1 MSENISTALPNFKS
15 LSSFNG
21 VGLFIPPHPIYL
33 ITADDIPREIRALK
47 DEKKFLSRSQKA
59 FRKKSPLPNRIN
71 FQFLGLAE
79 DFGVDVNFRDPNL
92 QSFFKSLS
100 EFRIPVEKIAEDK
113 HFNKTFIRPNYPKYY
128 YFNGDESSDLFQ
140 KLEPFFSYG
149 SIILTKVKYD
159 LMIRF
164 VMEHRINNPIY
175 DIFHLDNQDDSY
187 QFTPSFWNGKR
198 LPICIVQ
205 FQYPQMFAHPEIEI
219 FHPDHF
225 LDPAWYLEDDIY
237 DDFFDVVQPILPR
250 NPTESQRNA
259 SVAET
264 FHHLMPPN
272 PFFAP
277 LVGEK
282 SKFAFFMDPTPY
294 LNQLRRNC
302 TLGKL
307 PEECFLTK
315 LERKAL
321 VNDSLFTLDKKDNSS
336 TLKQRTNIV
345 NLDFLYTWFEVNG
358 KRRYLYTYLPLS
370 YRVAAEYAN
379 GILPAF
385 SIPSYLLLIH
395 SNTFLSDIQLAS
407 IHFIYFVQQ
416 MYQLTSS
423 SRIAIAHSHASSLR
437 YWLKKDK
444 CFAFF
449 NDYPI
454 TSIDNP
460 VYQQMKKT
468 EFYHQTGEK
477 KTVQMWKL
485 YQSND
490 DPNIDE
496 ELLPVKGTFQELVQ
510 YEQKDCD
517 YLHSKLN
524 CEERKYS
531 PANLLPHIEVP
542 FRNGQPYFQDCP
554 DCFFL
559 FKGKKLTEIDE
570 KEIDR
575 SIVYLT
581 YIKPELRYI
590 VRKEYEYDDPQVIV
604 DRILYTDAQR
614 KKDDWTVLNIKG
626 KIVQQNATLEQ
637 VKKLIGKD
645 IQVNNRVYFT
655 EGEYTIIRSPLYG
668 FLGYGEELNVL

>member
-1 MSENISTALPNFKS
+1 MSRNIPGMLPSFKS
-15 LSSFNG
+15 LPFFDGN
-21 VGLFIPPHPIYL
+21 GLFVPPHPITS
-33 ITADDIPREIRALK
+33 ITADDIPREIRAIK
-47 DEKKFLSRSQKA
+47 DEKKFLTQSRKA
-59 FRKKSPLPNRIN
+59 SRKKSPIPTRIN

-79 DFGVDVNFRDPNL
+79 DFGVDVDFRDPNL

-100 EFRIPVEKIAEDK
+100 KFRIPIERSEE
-113 HFNKTFIRPNYPKYY
+113 NKSSSGLSKVNPTYPNYY
-128 YFNGDESSDLFQ
+128 YFDKESSADYRRL
-140 KLEPFFSYG
+140 KPFFSYG
-149 SIILTKVKYD
+149 SIVFTEIEHD
-159 LMIRF
+159 LMEQF
-164 VMEHRINNPIY
+164 VMNHRVNNPIY
-175 DIFHLDNQDDSY
+175 DIIDLDNLDDPY
-187 QFTPSFWNGKR
+187 KFTPSFWNGKR
-198 LPICIVQ
+198 LPVCIVQ

-225 LDPAWYLEDDIY
+225 LNPIWYLQDVFHDL
-237 DDFFDVVQPILPR
+237 FFDSVQPILPR
-250 NPTESQRNA
+250 NPTENQRNA
-259 SVAET
+259 SVMET
-264 FHHLMPPN
+264 FNQLMPPN

-321 VNDSLFTLDKKDNSS
+321 VDDSQFTLDKKDNSS
-336 TLKQRTNIV
+336 NLQQRNKIV
-345 NLDFLYTWFEVNG
+345 NFDFLYTWFEVNG
-358 KRRYLYTYLPLS
+358 KRRYLYTYLPVS

-379 GILPAF
+379 GSLPAF
-385 SIPSYLLLIH
+385 SIPAYLLLIH
-395 SNTFLSDIQLAS
+395 SNTFLSDVQLAS

-423 SRIAIAHSHASSLR
+423 SRIAIAHSHSSSLR
-437 YWLKKDK
+437 YWLRKDT

-449 NDYPI
+449 GDYPI
-454 TSIDNP
+454 TSINNP

-468 EFYHQTGEK
+468 DFYHQTGEK

-490 DPNIDE
+490 DPNVDE
-496 ELLPVKGTFQELVQ
+496 ELLPVEGSFQELVQ
-510 YEQKDCD
+510 YEQRDID
-517 YLHSKLN
+517 YLHTKLN
-524 CEERKYS
+524 SEERKYLPS
-531 PANLLPHIEVP
+531 QDLPHIEVP
-542 FRNGQPYFQDCP
+542 FRNGQPSFRDCP

-590 VRKEYEYDDPQVIV
+590 VRKDYKYDDPQVIV

-626 KIVQQNATLEQ
+626 RIIQQNATLEQ

-645 IQVNNRVYFT
+645 IQANNRVYFT
-655 EGEYTIIRSPLYG
+655 EGEYTIVRSPLYG